1 MRDLAFKYANLWTVL
16 SILPLGYFIQYLCI
30 NENIVW
36 TLQILLLCIQLFSI
50 MLNLIY
56 RCRF

>member
-16 SILPLGYFIQYLCI
+16 SILPLAYFIQYLCI
-30 NENIVW
+30 NENIVF